1 MAPQHWVQCGHE
13 SPCRED
19 PETAALIGIK
29 VLCTF
34 FMSVLIALLK
44 RGGDSFPARKH
55 RNGMGMHTAPGA
67 LAALQGFTLEP
78 GGTQAWSYLTEKPQ
92 GNRESTEQLHRDA

>member
-1 MAPQHWVQCGHE
+1 
-13 SPCRED
+13 
-19 PETAALIGIK
+19 
-29 VLCTF
+29 
-34 FMSVLIALLK
+34 MSVLIALLK